1 MDWRRWHDGYD
12 DPSSELARRL
22 AAVAGWVRRAAPTR
36 LVSICAG
43 QGHDVLAGLAGSA
56 APQRISGRLVEL
68 DEANVAAAR
77 AGLAAAGLTG
87 IEVVRG
93 DAGTTDAYAGA
104 VPADLVLAC
113 GVFGNVSDADIR
125 RTVET
130 LPAFCATGATV
141 LWTRHRGAPD
151 RTGDIRSWF
160 VAAGFAEL
168 DFVAPDD
175 ALFSVG
181 VARWPGPTS
190 ELPAGRRL
198 FTFTRREPGP
208 ANTGR

>member
-1 MDWRRWHDGYD
+1 MGTDWQRWHDGYD
-12 DPSSELARRL
+12 DPSSDLARRL
-22 AAVAGWVRRAAPTR
+22 AAVAGWVRRADPTR

-43 QGHDVLAGLAGSA
+43 QGYDVLAGLAGSA

-125 RTVET
+125 RTVDT
-130 LPAFCATGATV
+130 LPAFCTTGATV
-141 LWTRHRGAPD
+141 LWTRHRRAPD

-160 VAAGFAEL
+160 AAAGFAEL

-181 VARWPGPTS
+181 VARWPGPTPP
-190 ELPAGRRL
+190 LPPGRRL
-198 FTFTRREPGP
+198 FTFTH
-208 ANTGR
+208 